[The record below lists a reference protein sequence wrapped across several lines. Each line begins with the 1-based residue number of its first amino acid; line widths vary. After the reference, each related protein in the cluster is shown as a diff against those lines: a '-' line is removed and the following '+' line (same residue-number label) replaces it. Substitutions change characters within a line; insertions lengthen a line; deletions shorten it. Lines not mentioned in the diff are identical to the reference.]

1 MQKNLS
7 MYRNV
12 EVIVVTG
19 RVCWRKRSIIAV
31 KIYLFSIFLFP
42 INRFKEKDFRA
53 LEKKGQIKSLIQT
66 NPFWITD
73 KRL

>member
-1 MQKNLS
+1 

>member
-1 MQKNLS
+1 

-53 LEKKGQIKSLIQT
+53 LEKKRQIKSLIQT